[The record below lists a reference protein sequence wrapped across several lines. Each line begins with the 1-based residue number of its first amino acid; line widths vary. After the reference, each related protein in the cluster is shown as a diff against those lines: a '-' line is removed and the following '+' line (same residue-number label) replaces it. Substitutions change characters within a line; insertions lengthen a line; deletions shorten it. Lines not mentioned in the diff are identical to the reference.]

1 MGAKRWKGEKIMMQ
15 AIVEDG
21 YAINALNMQTWGKQ
35 YISPSIDN
43 PATVLSS
50 DDNGMALIEFN
61 TGWYL
66 VQSID
71 LEYPE

>member
-1 MGAKRWKGEKIMMQ
+1 MIQ

-21 YAINALNMQTWGKQ
+21 YAIDAVNMQTWNRQ
-35 YISPSIDN
+35 RISPSLDN

-50 DDNGMALIEFN
+50 DDDGMALIEFN
-61 TGWYL
+61 ADWYL

-71 LEYPE
+71 LEYPEKDIG